1 MNRINPDDVLN
12 AYQQIGAVPITGAWY
27 VEEWGDLEATK
38 YCCGLTAV
46 AIARGMDAA
55 IFEDEY
61 EIEQEV
67 RCELK
72 LDDDY
77 TIGFVRGFDDV
88 DLSMFGTVSASVAKG
103 FSDGAAA
110 RQLLIEEGYL

>member
-1 MNRINPDDVLN
+1 MNRINPEDVLN
-12 AYQQIGAVPITGAWY
+12 AYQQIEAVPITGTWY
-27 VEEWGDLEATK
+27 AEEWGDLEATK

-46 AIARGMDAA
+46 AFARGMDP

-61 EIEQEV
+61 EIEQGV
-67 RCELK
+67 RYELK

-77 TIGFVRGFDDV
+77 IIGFIRGFDGV

-110 RQLLIEEGYL
+110 RNLLIEEGYL